1 MLKNYLNRVSIK
13 GLTKNGRGILMKI
26 SFGVITKD
34 LIETDSIDKFLDNA
48 EKYSHPIHSV
58 IITYSRYINNEVV
71 ERLRKRVNVEIIKI
85 NDIDGMCHQLKDM
98 GVSEESIM
106 NLLNCKIMDGSGMVP
121 YGKNRNNVIM
131 KGMLTG
137 VDVLVFIDT
146 DVYPELLVQRNE
158 YVERVEVNFIARH
171 LEYLKRDDVSIT
183 TSDYSGY
190 YIIPPIRFDGM
201 DQLFVGIQKKASYE
215 FIMNQNLHNC
225 FIPDNFLD
233 REPFETDKILGGNV
247 AIKLSVFE
255 KILPFFSSSYVVNG
269 ERYLTRGED
278 TLLGIEMSKIKNR
291 RCMDIDTRIFHDT
304 YSNYPLVPD
313 ILNDEDIKDRFF
325 YACMGWIGR
334 NPFLNWIHRRDVEKC
349 RIEQREALK
358 IGAKAAADY
367 LNDDRFLMLEEA
379 LEISYDRLDE
389 VIDEYKKLTRSWKE
403 FIERRRSNENINC

>member
-1 MLKNYLNRVSIK
+1 
-13 GLTKNGRGILMKI
+13 MKI

-34 LIETDSIDKFLDNA
+34 LIETDSIDEFLDNA
-48 EKYSHPIHSV
+48 EKYFHPIYSV
-58 IITYSRYINNEVV
+58 IITYSRNIDNEVV

-85 NDIDGMCHQLKDM
+85 NDVDGMCRQLSDM
-98 GVSEESIM
+98 EVSEESIE
-106 NLLNCKIMDGSGMVP
+106 NLLNCKIVDESGMVP

-146 DVYPELLVQRNE
+146 DVYPELLVQRDG
-158 YVERVEVNFIARH
+158 YVEKVEVDFIGRH

-190 YIIPPIRFDGM
+190 YIIPPMRFDGM
-201 DQLFVGIQKKASYE
+201 DKLFSGIQKESIFE
-215 FIMNQNLHNC
+215 FLNNSHLHKC

-247 AIKLSVFE
+247 AIKLSIFE
-255 KILPFFSSSYVVNG
+255 KILPFFSSSYVVKG

-278 TLLGIEMSKIKNR
+278 TLMGIEMSKIKNH

-304 YSNYPLVPD
+304 YSKYPLVPD

-334 NPFLNWIHRRDVEKC
+334 NPFLNWIHKRDIEKC
-349 RIEQREALK
+349 RIEQRDALK
-358 IGAKAAADY
+358 TGAKAAADY
-367 LNDDRFLMLEEA
+367 LNDDRFLLLEEA

-389 VIDEYKKLTRSWKE
+389 VVDEYKKVVKSWRE
-403 FIERRRSNENINC
+403 FIERRRQIK

>member
-1 MLKNYLNRVSIK
+1 
-13 GLTKNGRGILMKI
+13 MKI

-48 EKYSHPIHSV
+48 EKYFHPIYSV
-58 IITYSRYINNEVV
+58 IITYSRNIDNEVV

-85 NDIDGMCHQLKDM
+85 NDVDGMCRQLSDM
-98 GVSEESIM
+98 EVSEESIE
-106 NLLNCKIMDGSGMVP
+106 NLLNCKIVDESGMVP

-146 DVYPELLVQRNE
+146 DVYPELLVQRDG
-158 YVERVEVNFIARH
+158 YVEKVEVDFIGRH

-190 YIIPPIRFDGM
+190 YIIPPMRFDGM
-201 DQLFVGIQKKASYE
+201 DKLFSGIQKESIFE
-215 FIMNQNLHNC
+215 FLNNSHLHKC

-247 AIKLSVFE
+247 AIKLSIFE
-255 KILPFFSSSYVVNG
+255 KILPFFSSSYVVKG

-278 TLLGIEMSKIKNR
+278 TLMGIEMSKIKNH

-304 YSNYPLVPD
+304 YSKYPLVPD

-334 NPFLNWIHRRDVEKC
+334 NPFLNWIHKRDIEKC
-349 RIEQREALK
+349 RIEQRDALK
-358 IGAKAAADY
+358 TGAKAAADY
-367 LNDDRFLMLEEA
+367 LNDDRFLLLEEA

-389 VIDEYKKLTRSWKE
+389 VVDEYKKVVKSWRE
-403 FIERRRSNENINC
+403 FIERRRQIK